1 VDGNKHKQLVG
12 RLLGE
17 KLTWWGFQVRERRR
31 GRSTTVPERDTLH
44 PSVEMIRRAVVA
56 LLDVDEVISLPLPT
70 AGTAA
75 LLRSRPPEG

>member
-1 VDGNKHKQLVG
+1 
-12 RLLGE
+12 
-17 KLTWWGFQVRERRR
+17 
-31 GRSTTVPERDTLH
+31 
-44 PSVEMIRRAVVA
+44 MIRRAVVA